1 MPQTSLETQL
11 RTSSDGP
18 VIELR
23 GEIDGRAK
31 DALAGAYE
39 TAPHSG
45 RLVLDFADVDYINST
60 GIALIVGL
68 LARAR
73 AEHRQVAARGL
84 SEHYRQ
90 IFEITRI
97 ADFMTILAD
106 DVSARQSEQ
115 EGTR

>member
-1 MPQTSLETQL
+1 MPQTSLETTL
-11 RTSSDGP
+11 GTSSEGP
-18 VIELR
+18 VIALR
-23 GEIDGRAK
+23 GEIDGGAK
-31 DALAGAYE
+31 DALGAAYE
-39 TAPHSG
+39 AAPHDG
-45 RLVLDFADVDYINST
+45 RVLLDFSDVDYINST

-73 AEHRQVAARGL
+73 SEHRQVAARGL
-84 SEHYRQ
+84 SDHYRQ

-106 DVSARQSEQ
+106 DATADQPDQ